1 MMKKHLNNKGYMLV
15 EIILAS
21 ALAMVVVY
29 FITEL
34 TIKLKNKN
42 DDLLVKTLVYT
53 DQAIIY
59 NEIIEDLY
67 KNRPSSPCTRYSF
80 SKDPATGI
88 VTFSINATGFK
99 NVISEYADVDI
110 EKKECNYS
118 ASNGI
123 FNMNIP
129 ITVKQLPD
137 EDFSIDIKYK
147 LP

>member
-1 MMKKHLNNKGYMLV
+1 MKKPLDNKGYMLI

-59 NEIIEDLY
+59 NEIMADLY
-67 KNRPSSPCTRYSF
+67 AAKEPIDCTYF
-80 SKDPATGI
+80 DDKLKI
-88 VTFSINATGFK
+88 ENNVFEYKGFT
-99 NVISEYADVDI
+99 NVISEYATI
-110 EKKECNYS
+110 ENY
-118 ASNGI
+118 NCIDTGTNQI
-123 FNMNIP
+123 NITIP
-129 ITVKQLPD
+129 IKVKQLPD
-137 EDFSIDIKYK
+137 EVFDVTINYFKS
-147 LP
+147 